1 MSYHL
6 HSIKVLTLTLLLAF
20 VCLVQVNAQSTTSS
34 VTGTATDA
42 DGILPGAVI
51 TLIHVPSGTQYATIA
66 NQKGQF
72 RLEGLRTGGPYR
84 LEATYVGHNKTI
96 VNIQRLLLGD
106 VHEYDVQLEMENNLR
121 EVVVAGNRAAER
133 KDGSSENFS
142 AEELNNIPST
152 DRRIEDVLRFS
163 PYYQDGGVF
172 SSLNP
177 G

>member
-66 NQKGQF
+66 NQ
-72 RLEGLRTGGPYR
+72 
-84 LEATYVGHNKTI
+84 
-96 VNIQRLLLGD
+96 
-106 VHEYDVQLEMENNLR
+106 
-121 EVVVAGNRAAER
+121 
-133 KDGSSENFS
+133 
-142 AEELNNIPST
+142 
-152 DRRIEDVLRFS
+152 
-163 PYYQDGGVF
+163 
-172 SSLNP
+172 
-177 G
+177 